1 LEDPVG
7 GGSGGQAAMTVVWVV
22 LAVLAAGG
30 FGVFAWARR
39 KRVRRSPASKRE
51 GSWR

>member
-1 LEDPVG
+1 MG

-22 LAVLAAGG
+22 AAVLAAGG
-30 FGVFAWARR
+30 FGVFAWAWGRR
-39 KRVRRSPASKRE
+39 AGRSPAGKRE